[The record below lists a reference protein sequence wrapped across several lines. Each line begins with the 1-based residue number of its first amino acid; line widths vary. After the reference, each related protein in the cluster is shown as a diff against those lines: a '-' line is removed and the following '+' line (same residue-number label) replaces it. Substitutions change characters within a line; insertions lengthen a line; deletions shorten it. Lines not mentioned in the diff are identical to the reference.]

1 MPTQD
6 PNPLPYG
13 ALPYYQVHYIVGSL
27 RIPDPDLITARCV
40 PIKKGSIA
48 NKRVTELQWMGGRL
62 AELLKKDKDLSDMLL
77 PLMQEEGEINIDP
90 QEDKVRIYTKW
101 KREDKIGFD
110 MKFFKVAERIATII
124 RQIIIT

>member
-1 MPTQD
+1 
-6 PNPLPYG
+6 
-13 ALPYYQVHYIVGSL
+13 
-27 RIPDPDLITARCV
+27 
-40 PIKKGSIA
+40 
-48 NKRVTELQWMGGRL
+48 MGGRL

-124 RQIIIT
+124 RQLIIT